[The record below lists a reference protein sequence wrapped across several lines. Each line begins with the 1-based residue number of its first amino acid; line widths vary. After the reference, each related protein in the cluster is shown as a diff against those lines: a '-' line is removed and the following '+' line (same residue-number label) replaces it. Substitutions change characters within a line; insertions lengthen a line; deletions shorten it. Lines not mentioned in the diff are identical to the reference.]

1 VLIEI
6 KLACMEY
13 FIIRIFKVRA
23 SDDVHD
29 VNVDTSFKEFKKCG
43 IMYIPLDIVPTLNP
57 NYKIKKDS
65 YPNVLFALSTSVS
78 VAHIVP
84 LRLLSYF
91 H

>member
-1 VLIEI
+1 
-6 KLACMEY
+6 MEY

-57 NYKIKKDS
+57 NHKIKRILILMS
-65 YPNVLFALSTSVS
+65 CLHYP
-78 VAHIVP
+78 
-84 LRLLSYF
+84 LLSQSLT
-91 H
+91 